1 MDSDLMTRNDLRE
14 LLDHLY
20 EKYNSPDFIEDD
32 PISVPHMFEGRE
44 DREIAGFLAATIA
57 WGNRKAIVKSGRRM
71 VEFMD
76 GRPYD
81 FTMNASASE
90 LEALEKY
97 VHRTFNGRDFRDF
110 ILALRRLYEDF
121 GGLGGFFQ
129 DKYEESRDIRVVLSA
144 FRREFFGRGH
154 DPHCEKHISAIDKK
168 AGCKRLNMYL
178 RWMVRDDGRGVDFGI
193 WKKIPSSALYLPLDV
208 HSGNMGRSLGLLSR
222 RQDDWKAVEEIT
234 SSLREFDPSDPVKY
248 DFALFG
254 AGIDGFLKK

>member
-1 MDSDLMTRNDLRE
+1 MAAGDIHRDDLKE
-14 LLDHLY
+14 LLDHLHD
-20 EKYNSPDFIEDD
+20 KYNSPAFIEND
-32 PISVPHMFEGRE
+32 PISIPHMFTETE
-44 DREIAGFLAATIA
+44 DREIAGFLASTIA

-81 FTMNASASE
+81 FTMDASE
-90 LEALEKY
+90 AELDSLDKY

-110 ILALRRLYEDF
+110 ILALRRFYNDF

-129 DKYEESRDIRVVLSA
+129 DRYEESGDMRTVLSG
-144 FRREFFGRGH
+144 FRREFFGCEH
-154 DPHCEKHISAIDKK
+154 DRHCEKHVSSIDKK
-168 AGCKRLNMYL
+168 AACKRLNMYL

-193 WKKIPSSALYLPLDV
+193 WKRIPSSALYLPLDV
-208 HSGNMGRSLGLLSR
+208 HSGNMGRSLGLLTR
-222 RQDDWKAVEEIT
+222 GQDDWRAVEEIT
-234 SSLREFDPSDPVKY
+234 ASLREFDPADPVKY